1 MQSKGL
7 RGGKKIET
15 SKASMI
21 AAWCLTA
28 MLCLCGCGAKETS
41 LYDRGLTDAGN
52 GGGALCANDD
62 SEPNAAGNAGR
73 CR

>member
-41 LYDRGLTDAGN
+41 LYDRGLTDAEN

-62 SEPNAAGNAGR
+62 AEPNAAGNAGR